1 MLYPAE
7 LRVLKKKGWVT
18 GLEPMASGTTI
29 PRSYQ
34 LSYTHHVEGISL
46 RAIPANGAAYT
57 RAGG

>member
-1 MLYPAE
+1 M
-7 LRVLKKKGWVT
+7 

-46 RAIPANGAAYT
+46 RAIPANVAAYT